1 MRTKNSEGVFNL
13 GHSAKFTDRML
24 SIIKSAEKEARMS
37 DFNVIHPFHLLIGC
51 LEERG
56 GALGEI
62 SLKCNLNPG
71 LLSGAVQNT
80 QRLTQSE
87 FFSIPVTD
95 EVIDIFDTAIAF
107 MHRYNQVFVNE
118 GHLLK
123 ALLADSTISGRLS
136 EDMKK
141 TILTLGTSSRDMITH
156 LGSYTFPQM
165 NTPFVRKV
173 HQGDERELAD
183 FIEKNF
189 SKEWEHTIQGGFQK
203 EKPSIYIACD
213 EEGRIIGFAAFD
225 VCQNKKGYFGPMGVV
240 KNRRVKGIGNAL
252 LHHCLKDMKEIGYE
266 YAIIGGAGPIEFYE
280 KACRAVVIPSI

>member
-1 MRTKNSEGVFNL
+1 MFNL
-13 GHSAKFTDRML
+13 GHSAKLTDRML

-37 DFNVIHPFHLLIGC
+37 GCNVIHPVHLLIGC
-51 LEERG
+51 LEESS

-71 LLSGAVQNT
+71 LLRGAVQNT
-80 QRLTQSE
+80 QRITQSE

-95 EVIDIFDTAIAF
+95 EVIDILDTAIAF
-107 MHRYNQVFVNE
+107 MNRYNQVFVNE

-123 ALLADSTISGRLS
+123 ALLTDSTISGRLS
-136 EDMKK
+136 GEMKK

-183 FIEKNF
+183 FTEKNF
-189 SKEWEHTIQGGFQK
+189 SKEWAHTIQGGFQK
-203 EKPSIYIACD
+203 ENPSIYIACD
-213 EEGRIIGFAAFD
+213 EDGRIIGFAAFD
-225 VCQNKKGYFGPMGVV
+225 VYQNKKGYFGPMGVV

-266 YAIIGGAGPIEFYE
+266 YAIIGGAGPTEFYE